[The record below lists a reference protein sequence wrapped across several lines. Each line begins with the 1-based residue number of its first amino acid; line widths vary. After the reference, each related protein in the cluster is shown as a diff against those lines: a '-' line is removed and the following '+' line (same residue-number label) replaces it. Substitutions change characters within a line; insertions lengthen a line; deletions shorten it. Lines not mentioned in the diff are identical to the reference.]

1 MKSFRNLLITLATAG
16 LLLAAADPAV
26 AQVTPQRG
34 NCLSDQQIQ
43 TEIASG
49 QIQSWPSIKKL
60 AGISAYEE
68 VSDVR
73 VCLINGVPFYQVNII
88 SPNGE
93 AKKVMINALDGS
105 S

>member
-1 MKSFRNLLITLATAG
+1 M
-16 LLLAAADPAV
+16 LAAAVLSLAV
-26 AQVTPQRG
+26 AVPAYAQAGKAG

-43 TEIASG
+43 SEIASG
-49 QIQSWPSIKKL
+49 QIQSWPAIKRM
-60 AGISAYEE
+60 AGIANYQE

-73 VCLINGVPFYQVNII
+73 VCLVNGAPFYQVNVV

-93 AKKVMINALDGS
+93 AKKVVINALDGS

>member
-1 MKSFRNLLITLATAG
+1 MAQLAK
-16 LLLAAADPAV
+16 AD
-26 AQVTPQRG
+26 R
-34 NCLSDQQIQ
+34 CLSDQQIQ

-49 QIQSWPSIKKL
+49 QIQSWPAIKRL
-60 AGISAYEE
+60 ARIANYQE

-73 VCLINGVPFYQVNII
+73 VCLINGVPYYQVNVV

>member
-1 MKSFRNLLITLATAG
+1 MRFFRKLLIILAAVAG
-16 LLLAAADPAV
+16 ASLAAAVPAM
-26 AQVTPQRG
+26 AQLAKAS

-73 VCLINGVPFYQVNII
+73 VCLIDGVPFYQVNII

>member
-1 MKSFRNLLITLATAG
+1 MRFFRKLLIV
-16 LLLAAADPAV
+16 LAAVAGVCLTAAAPAM
-26 AQVTPQRG
+26 AQAGKAG

-49 QIQSWPSIKKL
+49 QIQSWPAIKRL
-60 AGISAYEE
+60 AGISTYQE

-73 VCLINGVPFYQVNII
+73 VCLVSGVPFYQVNVV

-105 S
+105 N